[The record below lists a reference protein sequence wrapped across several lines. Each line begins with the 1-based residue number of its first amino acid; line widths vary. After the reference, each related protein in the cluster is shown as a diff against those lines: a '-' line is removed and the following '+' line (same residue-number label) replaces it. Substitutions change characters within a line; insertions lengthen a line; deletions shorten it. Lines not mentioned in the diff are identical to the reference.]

1 MFRAFFTYFS
11 QSIARRLALAFV
23 LFVLPVVFVTW
34 QLVDKQNKEIAFSSR
49 ELTGAT
55 YLVPL
60 IGLHAQM
67 VDYAAAL
74 AENKRDDRALV
85 AALKQAQAARHKLPS
100 SLQFNPEF
108 ARLQR
113 AVVQMRNL
121 ERYDPVQVRQ
131 SLAASQSHF
140 IAVVEGSNL
149 ILDPQL
155 HTFYLM
161 QTVAIGTTPLLEQI
175 GYYSSAKAL
184 QGRGDA
190 ASQRIFTLVVAK
202 HQGSLTARRDTYRA
216 SYEAGLR
223 ASDPKRTQMFGLTDL
238 VASAI
243 IEIDDMIA
251 DPSPA
256 QAQINS
262 KIARGAVVRA
272 SLAAAK
278 ELSYGLKMR
287 IAALKFSQ
295 QKVLFGAAILFLL
308 ALLCVLTVVIKG
320 VVHPLSK
327 LTNAMRQVANGEF
340 TLNPPFQARR
350 DEIGG
355 MARALAVFKENAVAR
370 IRAEHAAQAKSE
382 FLAMMSH
389 EIRTPMNGVMGMA
402 QALMTTK
409 LKPEQRK
416 MLKVMIE
423 SSDML
428 LALLNDIL
436 DMSKI
441 EAGKIDLECIPF
453 CPEDLVISAHSL
465 FAAHAKAKNIHF
477 EVDLD
482 NEDRLWRLGDPARL
496 RQVIFNLVS
505 NAIKFTNEGT
515 IRVSLQNGSDDA
527 LMVSVADTGIGIP
540 TERISD
546 LFEKFTQADSSHT
559 RLYGGTGL
567 GLSLA
572 KALVEAMDGTLSV
585 TSVVGQ
591 GSTFTCHLPL
601 KITQAP
607 PGNVV
612 ERTEEE
618 AEAEVS
624 RTGLSVDQ
632 PDDAPALRVLVAEDN
647 ETNRLVL
654 QTLLENFG
662 IYPVFAFNGRE
673 ALDLWLT
680 RPFDLILMD
689 MQMPVMDGASAMR
702 AIRAHED
709 EAGRKRTPIVALTA
723 NAMPHQIED
732 QVEAGADAHASKP
745 IHLPSLMRA
754 MEAAMAACELQA
766 EGETTALQSEAE
778 SAA

>member
-1 MFRAFFTYFS
+1 MFRAFFLYFS
-11 QSIARRLALAFV
+11 KSIARRLALAFV
-23 LFVLPVVFVTW
+23 LFAMPVVFVTW
-34 QLVDKQNKEIAFSSR
+34 QLVDRQNKEIAFSNR

-60 IGLHAQM
+60 ISLHAEM
-67 VDYAAAL
+67 VNSAAAL
-74 AENKRDDRALV
+74 AENRRDSRALM
-85 AALKQAQAARHKLPS
+85 AALAQAQDARQGMPHW
-100 SLQFNPEF
+100 LQFDIEF

-113 AVVQMRNL
+113 AIGQLRDL
-121 ERYDPVQVRQ
+121 ERYDPAQVRKI
-131 SLAASQSHF
+131 LAASQSHF

-175 GYYSSAKAL
+175 GYYGSAKAL

-190 ASQRIFTLVVAK
+190 ASQRIFALVVAK

-216 SYEAGLR
+216 SYEAGVR

-251 DPSPA
+251 DPNPA
-256 QAQINS
+256 QAQINA
-262 KIARGAVVRA
+262 KIARGAVARA

-278 ELSYGLKMR
+278 ELSYGLKVR

-295 QKVLFGAAILFLL
+295 QKVLFGAATLFLL

-320 VVHPLSK
+320 VVHPLGK
-327 LTNAMRQVANGEF
+327 LTNAMRQVAKGQFN
-340 TLNPPFQARR
+340 LNPPFQVRR

-355 MARALAVFKENAVAR
+355 MARALAIFKENAVAR

-402 QALMTTK
+402 QALKNTK
-409 LKPEQRK
+409 LKPEQRE
-416 MLKVMIE
+416 MLTVMIE

-441 EAGKIDLECIPF
+441 EAGRIDLECIPF
-453 CPEDLVISAHSL
+453 CPEDLAISAHSL
-465 FAAHAKAKNIHF
+465 FGAHATAKNIHF
-477 EVDLD
+477 DVDLGPD
-482 NEDRLWRLGDPARL
+482 GRHWRLGDPARL

-515 IRVSLQNGSDDA
+515 VRVGIQNGPDDA
-527 LMVSVADTGIGIP
+527 LVVSVSDTGIGIP
-540 TERISD
+540 AERIAD

-572 KALVEAMDGTLSV
+572 KALVEAMNGTLSV

-607 PGNVV
+607 PGNMV
-612 ERTEEE
+612 ESTQEESLTNDGRTQI
-618 AEAEVS
+618 
-624 RTGLSVDQ
+624 SVNQ

-662 IYPVFAFNGRE
+662 IYPVFAYNGRE

-680 RPFDLILMD
+680 RPFDLVLMD
-689 MQMPVMDGASAMR
+689 MQMPIMDGASAMR
-702 AIRAHED
+702 AIRAHEN

-723 NAMPHQIED
+723 NAMSHQIRD

-754 MEAAMAACELQA
+754 IEVAMTACEAQA
-766 EGETTALQSEAE
+766 ESGAPTVQSEAE